1 MVEKDNIS
9 SMKFLRNNNVNDR
22 LIYTNDIVE
31 VVIDSAKQEVLNK
44 KILNG
49 TKAEQRALNIDE
61 ISTEITSMI
70 MSIMKEKLLKE
81 YILKCYG
88 RTYPEDKNNIYIYS
102 LNIFAKKEIF
112 MRETVFTR
120 VRNYIEENDSSFK
133 EIVYENTERIINA
146 SKDKFDLV
154 IFETL
159 GSLKEGEFA
168 VKKAKTLTDKPVIC
182 SFTLAGKKDIP
193 NFIKNIVSTLET
205 LGVDSLGINCTG
217 YEEILM
223 ALDILKKNT
232 NLPIMIKANLGIPKK
247 VGEELIYEQTPEEF
261 KNLSKRALE
270 KGVNIIGGCC
280 GTTPEYIRAICNLK

>member
-1 MVEKDNIS
+1 MKNLDLKNGVIIADGAMGTRIMELGVNLKETPSELLNIKKPELIEKIHREYIESGANLILSNTFMCNIINA
-9 SMKFLRNNNVNDR
+9 KRNNYN
-22 LIYTNDIVE
+22 LEE
-31 VVIDSAKQEVLNK
+31 VIE
-44 KILNG
+44 G
-49 TKAEQRALNIDE
+49 G
-61 ISTEITSMI
+61 ISI
-70 MSIMKEKLLKE
+70 
-81 YILKCYG
+81 
-88 RTYPEDKNNIYIYS
+88 
-102 LNIFAKKEIF
+102 AKKACGDHGLVALDIGPLSY
-112 MRETVFTR
+112 
-120 VRNYIEENDSSFK
+120 YIEENDSSFK

-168 VKKAKTLTDKPVIC
+168 VKKAKTLTDKKVIC
-182 SFTLAGKKDIP
+182 SFTLAYKKDIP
-193 NFIKNIVSTLET
+193 NFIKNMVSTLEP
-205 LGVDSLGINCTG
+205 LGVDALGINCTG

-223 ALDILKKNT
+223 ALDILKENT

-247 VGEELIYEQTPEEF
+247 VGEELIYDKTLEEF

>member
-1 MVEKDNIS
+1 MKKLDLKNGVIIADGAMGTRIMELGVNLKDTPSELLNIKKPELIEKIHREYIESGANLILSNTFMCNIINA
-9 SMKFLRNNNVNDR
+9 KRNNYN
-22 LIYTNDIVE
+22 LEE
-31 VVIDSAKQEVLNK
+31 VVGAGIH
-44 KILNG
+44 I
-49 TKAEQRALNIDE
+49 
-61 ISTEITSMI
+61 
-70 MSIMKEKLLKE
+70 
-81 YILKCYG
+81 
-88 RTYPEDKNNIYIYS
+88 
-102 LNIFAKKEIF
+102 AKKACGDGGLVALDIGPLS
-112 MRETVFTR
+112 
-120 VRNYIEENDSSFK
+120 YYLEENDSSFK

-168 VKKAKTLTDKPVIC
+168 VKKAKTLTDKKVIC
-182 SFTLAGKKDIP
+182 SFTLAYKKDIP
-193 NFIKNIVSTLET
+193 NFIKNMVLTLEP
-205 LGVDSLGINCTG
+205 LGVDALGINCTG

-223 ALDILKKNT
+223 ALDILKENT

-247 VGEELIYEQTPEEF
+247 VGEELVYDKTLEEF

>member
-1 MVEKDNIS
+1 MKNLDLKNGVIIADGAMGTRIMELGVNLKETPSELLNIKKPELIEKIHREYIDAGADLILSNTFMCNIINA
-9 SMKFLRNNNVNDR
+9 KRNNYN
-22 LIYTNDIVE
+22 LEE
-31 VVIDSAKQEVLNK
+31 VVGAGIH
-44 KILNG
+44 I
-49 TKAEQRALNIDE
+49 
-61 ISTEITSMI
+61 
-70 MSIMKEKLLKE
+70 
-81 YILKCYG
+81 
-88 RTYPEDKNNIYIYS
+88 
-102 LNIFAKKEIF
+102 AKKACGDHGLVALDIGPLS
-112 MRETVFTR
+112 
-120 VRNYIEENDSSFK
+120 YYLEEDDSSFK

-159 GSLKEGEFA
+159 GSVKEGEFA
-168 VKKAKTLTDKPVIC
+168 VKKAKALTDKKVIC
-182 SFTLAGKKDIP
+182 SFTLAYKKDIP
-193 NFIKNIVSTLET
+193 NFIKNMVSTLEP
-205 LGVDSLGINCTG
+205 LGVDALGINCTG

-280 GTTPEYIRAICNLK
+280 GTTPEYIRAISNLK

>member
-1 MVEKDNIS
+1 MKKLDLKNGVIIADGAMGTRIMELGVNLKETPSELLNIKKPELIEKIHREYIESGANLILSNTFMCNIINA
-9 SMKFLRNNNVNDR
+9 KRNNYNLEEVIESGLHIAKRAWGDEG
-22 LIYTNDIVE
+22 LVALDIGPL
-31 VVIDSAKQEVLNK
+31 S
-44 KILNG
+44 
-49 TKAEQRALNIDE
+49 
-61 ISTEITSMI
+61 
-70 MSIMKEKLLKE
+70 
-81 YILKCYG
+81 Y
-88 RTYPEDKNNIYIYS
+88 
-102 LNIFAKKEIF
+102 
-112 MRETVFTR
+112 
-120 VRNYIEENDSSFK
+120 YIEENDSSFK

-159 GSLKEGEFA
+159 GSVKEGEFA
-168 VKKAKTLTDKPVIC
+168 VKKAKALTDKKVIC
-182 SFTLAGKKDIP
+182 SFTLAYKKDIP

>member
-1 MVEKDNIS
+1 MKNLNLKNGVIIADGAMGTRIMELGVNLKDTPSELLNIKKPELIEKIHREYIESGANLILSNTFMCNIINA
-9 SMKFLRNNNVNDR
+9 KRNNYN
-22 LIYTNDIVE
+22 LEE
-31 VVIDSAKQEVLNK
+31 VIEAG
-44 KILNG
+44 IH
-49 TKAEQRALNIDE
+49 I
-61 ISTEITSMI
+61 
-70 MSIMKEKLLKE
+70 
-81 YILKCYG
+81 
-88 RTYPEDKNNIYIYS
+88 
-102 LNIFAKKEIF
+102 AKKACGDHGLVALDIGPLSY
-112 MRETVFTR
+112 
-120 VRNYIEENDSSFK
+120 YIEENDSSFK

-168 VKKAKTLTDKPVIC
+168 VKKAKTLTDKKVIC
-182 SFTLAGKKDIP
+182 SFTLAYKKDIP
-193 NFIKNIVSTLET
+193 NFIKNMVSTLEP
-205 LGVDSLGINCTG
+205 LGVDALGINCTG

-223 ALDILKKNT
+223 ALDILKENT

-247 VGEELIYEQTPEEF
+247 VGEELVYDKTLEEF

>member
-1 MVEKDNIS
+1 MKNLDLKNGVIIADGAMGTRIMELGVNLKETPSELLNIKKPELIEKIHREYIESGANLILSNTFMCNIINA
-9 SMKFLRNNNVNDR
+9 KRNNYN
-22 LIYTNDIVE
+22 LEE
-31 VVIDSAKQEVLNK
+31 VIEA
-44 KILNG
+44 G
-49 TKAEQRALNIDE
+49 
-61 ISTEITSMI
+61 ISI
-70 MSIMKEKLLKE
+70 
-81 YILKCYG
+81 
-88 RTYPEDKNNIYIYS
+88 
-102 LNIFAKKEIF
+102 AKKACGDHGLVALDIGPLSY
-112 MRETVFTR
+112 
-120 VRNYIEENDSSFK
+120 YIEENESSFK

-168 VKKAKTLTDKPVIC
+168 VKKAKTLTDKKVIC
-182 SFTLAGKKDIP
+182 SFTLAYKKDIP
-193 NFIKNIVSTLET
+193 NFIKNMVSTLEP
-205 LGVDSLGINCTG
+205 LGVDALGINCTG

-223 ALDILKKNT
+223 ALDILKENT

-247 VGEELIYEQTPEEF
+247 VGEELVYDKTLEEF